1 MQAGVVECLPLGGDE
16 SFREMSSSFAN
27 KRVASEERTAYDVP
41 PIRLATVAIPPLPAG
56 RLAAAQART

>member
-41 PIRLATVAIPPLPAG
+41 PIRLATVAIPPLPA
-56 RLAAAQART
+56 A